1 MCLEIVRRL
10 VSGFQMQVGEQLDF
24 HSLGEDRRRARQ
36 QVAQGSKVGCRDAS
50 ELGSRAFVPRT
61 IFLFLDPGTILASL
75 QKGLCCLLIVSFR
88 YILHHL
94 HCWVNTC
101 PFRQYNGLIVRPE
114 RPAKSNLTQ
123 RNRPGLPVSLL
134 HTCPCHL
141 SSCVLHLLA
150 FLHMKDRAAHCC
162 KD

>member
-50 ELGSRAFVPRT
+50 ELGSGAFVPRT

-94 HCWVNTC
+94 HC
-101 PFRQYNGLIVRPE
+101 
-114 RPAKSNLTQ
+114 
-123 RNRPGLPVSLL
+123 
-134 HTCPCHL
+134 
-141 SSCVLHLLA
+141 
-150 FLHMKDRAAHCC
+150 
-162 KD
+162 